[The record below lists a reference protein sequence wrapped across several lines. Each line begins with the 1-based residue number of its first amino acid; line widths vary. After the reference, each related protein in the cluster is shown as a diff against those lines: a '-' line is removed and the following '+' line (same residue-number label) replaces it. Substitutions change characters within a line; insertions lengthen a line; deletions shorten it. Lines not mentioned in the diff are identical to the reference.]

1 VKNLIS
7 ILIFTILS
15 TSLGAQ
21 GNSIDKMKIELENS
35 ADPVA
40 FAKNKIRKKYKIDTV
55 VVTSNKNFLGI
66 ADSLAYYGKL
76 RKVYGPFPNNHILLQ
91 VIGKA
96 PNTFYRASHIFIDTS
111 KMRKSVA
118 SNLADTIIAKVKR
131 GDATFD
137 DMARI
142 YSMDGS
148 GLIKGDLGWRARGTL
163 APALENAILKR
174 KKGAIFKVY
183 SPFGLHVVK
192 VTETPRQDTGF
203 ALFLRIIL

>member
-1 VKNLIS
+1 MFSNYSVGQ
-7 ILIFTILS
+7 
-15 TSLGAQ
+15 GA
-21 GNSIDKMKIELENS
+21 SIDKMKIELEK
-35 ADPVA
+35 APDPVA
-40 FAKNKIRKKYKIDTV
+40 LAKNKIKKKYKIDTV
-55 VVTSNKNFLGI
+55 AVTSNKKFLGI

-76 RKVYGPFPNNHILLQ
+76 GKVYGPFPNDSILLQ

-118 SNLADTIIAKVKR
+118 SKLADTIIAKIKR
-131 GDATFD
+131 KEASFD
-137 DMARI
+137 DMSRI

-163 APALENAILKR
+163 VPALENAILKR
-174 KKGAIFKVY
+174 KKGEIFKVY
-183 SPFGLHVVK
+183 SPFGLHIVK